1 MKKILSTIATVAML
15 AGATVFVRADG
26 TNAANGS
33 ATAKLKPYPLNYCL
47 VSGDKLGEMG
57 DPAVT
62 NYHGQEIKFCCPDC
76 IKDFKKD
83 PDKFMKKL
91 AEAVKAGKLKKD

>member
-1 MKKILSTIATVAML
+1 MKRILITITAVAL
-15 AGATVFVRADG
+15 LGAATVFVRADT
-26 TNAANGS
+26 TNGAAGS
-33 ATAKLKPYPLNYCL
+33 ANPKLKPYPLNYCL
-47 VSGDKLGEMG
+47 ISGDKLGEMG

-83 PDKFMKKL
+83 PNAYLKKL
-91 AEAVKAGKLKKD
+91 DETVKAGKLKKN